1 MPDNKPVVAGI
12 TSVQEL
18 ESGRKDQRKF
28 KISLNLPITPAEA
41 LKFLRTTTDIPKV
54 GSRHPQEG
62 TTAHRFS
69 IEVPE
74 GFEMSLSQEWIVTI
88 SYKW

>member
-1 MPDNKPVVAGI
+1 MTDEKPGI

-18 ESGRKDQRKF
+18 DSARKDQRKF

-41 LKFLRTTTDIPKV
+41 LRFLRTTLDVPKI
-54 GSRHPQEG
+54 GSRHPTEG

-74 GFEMSLSQEWIVTI
+74 NEEMNLSQNWIVTI